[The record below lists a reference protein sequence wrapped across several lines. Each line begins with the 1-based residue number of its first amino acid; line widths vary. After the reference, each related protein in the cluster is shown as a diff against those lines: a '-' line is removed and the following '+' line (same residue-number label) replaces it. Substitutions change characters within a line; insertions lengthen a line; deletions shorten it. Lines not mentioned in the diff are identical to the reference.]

1 MSFVSG
7 HSKKIIEKV
16 TGVTSANVSYKNKSA
31 AVFYDDQL
39 TNLANIQE
47 AKKNVGYP
55 SQIIKGRK

>member
-1 MSFVSG
+1 LSFVSG
-7 HSKKIIEKV
+7 PSKKIIEKV

-47 AKKNVGYP
+47 AKKNVV
-55 SQIIKGRK
+55 ILRKL